1 MTTEDIVGGKE
12 GMMGGKDTIILCVA
26 LPIVLLTLAVIA
38 IRFCVISN
46 RRHAT
51 MFERRQSLRALERA
65 QIREN
70 KRLAEQ
76 RKKKRT
82 KEIEDALICKLAS
95 TCKCSKHNRRKT
107 WSSELDI
114 TMHTNVTDDMSTASS
129 IHEEDKDDN
138 VAHHH
143 AATCAICL
151 EAYNPKDKVCW
162 SKYQTCK
169 HAFHKRCIE
178 VWLAELERDGSCPC
192 CRGQYLKAAADES
205 EDSMNAAV
213 NSGDDNMQVDIESCN
228 ESDFDETPSSFCTAK
243 EVGLDFVSFCVVH
256 GWKSIKGGAP
266 ARDDF

>member
-1 MTTEDIVGGKE
+1 MTTEDIGGKE

-138 VAHHH
+138 VA
-143 AATCAICL
+143 
-151 EAYNPKDKVCW
+151 
-162 SKYQTCK
+162 
-169 HAFHKRCIE
+169 
-178 VWLAELERDGSCPC
+178 
-192 CRGQYLKAAADES
+192 
-205 EDSMNAAV
+205 
-213 NSGDDNMQVDIESCN
+213 
-228 ESDFDETPSSFCTAK
+228 
-243 EVGLDFVSFCVVH
+243 
-256 GWKSIKGGAP
+256 
-266 ARDDF
+266 